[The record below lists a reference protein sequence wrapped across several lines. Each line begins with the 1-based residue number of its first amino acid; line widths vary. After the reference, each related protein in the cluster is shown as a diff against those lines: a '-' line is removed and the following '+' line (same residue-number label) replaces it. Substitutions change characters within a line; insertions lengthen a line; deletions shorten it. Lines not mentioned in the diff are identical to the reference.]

1 MKSRILNFTF
11 SIAIT
16 LFSKTLCSAQSI
28 SPSSVNNGGVS
39 LSQANGSLS
48 FTVGELVV
56 VGFTDVQGNSLGS
69 GFTSGA
75 TLTTVSLKECDTSL
89 FNVQVYPNPT
99 QAIVFIQ
106 IDCSYLED
114 FFLTITNLEG
124 KVIKYTQY
132 NKQEKLIAINTSD
145 FTPGTYL
152 LNFKDKNHELLSLYK
167 IIKQ

>member
-56 VGFTDVQGNSLGS
+56 VGFTDVKGNSLGS
-69 GFTSGA
+69 GFTSGD
-75 TLTTVSLKECDTSL
+75 TLTKVSIKECDT
-89 FNVQVYPNPT
+89 
-99 QAIVFIQ
+99 
-106 IDCSYLED
+106 
-114 FFLTITNLEG
+114 
-124 KVIKYTQY
+124 
-132 NKQEKLIAINTSD
+132 
-145 FTPGTYL
+145 
-152 LNFKDKNHELLSLYK
+152 
-167 IIKQ
+167 